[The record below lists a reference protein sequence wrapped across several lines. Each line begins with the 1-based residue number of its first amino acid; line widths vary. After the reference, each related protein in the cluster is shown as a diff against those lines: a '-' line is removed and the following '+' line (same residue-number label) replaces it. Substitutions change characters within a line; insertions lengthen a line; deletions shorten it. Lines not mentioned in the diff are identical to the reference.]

1 MVDGLQVKKILALIP
16 VRLKSKRLKEKA
28 LLKIGNIPMFV
39 HVYNRTKFSKLVT
52 DVFVCCDS
60 KKIINEGKK
69 YNVNCIKTKK
79 KHENG
84 TERILE
90 AYSKIKK
97 NYHLVID
104 IQGDEPLIEPSHID
118 YIIKFHL
125 KNPDADIVLPTLK
138 IKRSK
143 NENIVKCVKDKN
155 KKILYLS
162 RAEIP
167 YEYKKKNN
175 FLYKHLSI
183 ISFKPDALKR
193 FGKKKKTNIEKIE
206 GIELVRALEIGLK
219 IKSPNLKGDSFSV
232 DVMRDY
238 RLAKKKIKNDKLF
251 KIYKKKILIN

>member
-1 MVDGLQVKKILALIP
+1 MDCKLKKILALIP

-39 HVYNRTKFSKLVT
+39 HVYKRTQFSKFVT
-52 DVFVCCDS
+52 DVFVCSDS

-69 YNVNCIKTKK
+69 YNVNFIEKKK

-84 TERILE
+84 TERIFE

-97 NYHLVID
+97 SYHLVID
-104 IQGDEPLIEPSHID
+104 VQGDEPLIKPSHID
-118 YIIKFHL
+118 NIIKFHF
-125 KNPDADIVLPTLK
+125 KNPDADIILPTLK
-138 IKRSK
+138 IRRNK
-143 NENIVKCVKDKN
+143 NKNIVKCIKDKN

-167 YEYKKKNN
+167 FEYKKKNN

-183 ISFKPDALKR
+183 ISFKPNALKKFCKSR
-193 FGKKKKTNIEKIE
+193 KTFIEKIE
-206 GIELVRALEIGLK
+206 GIELIRALEIGLK
-219 IKSPNLKGDSFSV
+219 IKSPNLQGDSFSV

-238 RLAKKKIKNDKLF
+238 KQAKRKIKNDRLF
-251 KIYKKKILIN
+251 KIYKKKNFTY